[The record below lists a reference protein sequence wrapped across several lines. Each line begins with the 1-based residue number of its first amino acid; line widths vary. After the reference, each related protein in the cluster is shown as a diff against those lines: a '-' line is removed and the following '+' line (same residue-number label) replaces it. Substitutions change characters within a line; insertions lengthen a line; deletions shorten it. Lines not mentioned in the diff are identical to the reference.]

1 MQSKVWAV
9 VAIVL
14 FGAAIAIYIPLNRE
28 AEPLPPLLETTPP
41 LTAPIAQPET
51 APAEPAIAHPL
62 ETIAPVE
69 PLPDLE
75 QSDPSIF
82 KPLIQVLGE
91 QWKALLKPE
100 ALIHKIVVT
109 VDNLPR
115 KDLPAKVVPLKRVK
129 GAFLTSGKG
138 DALSISVQNPQRYSS
153 YVRLIQ
159 SVDTEKLVDLYRQ
172 FYPLFQRAYIE
183 IGYPKGYF
191 NDRLVEAIDDL
202 LASPEPDEPIKL
214 VQPKILFK
222 YADPELEARS
232 AGQKIMIRMSR
243 DNAGQ
248 LKTKLREIRQ
258 HVAKVPRTP

>member
-28 AEPLPPLLETTPP
+28 A
-41 LTAPIAQPET
+41 
-51 APAEPAIAHPL
+51 
-62 ETIAPVE
+62 APVE

-115 KDLPAKVVPLKRVK
+115 KYLPAKVVPLKRVK

-138 DALSISVQNPQRYSS
+138 NALSTSVQNPQRYSS

-232 AGQKIMIRMSR
+232 AGQKIMIRMGR

-248 LKTKLREIRQ
+248 LRTKLREIRQ

>member
-14 FGAAIAIYIPLNRE
+14 FGAAIAIYILLNRE

-138 DALSISVQNPQRYSS
+138 NALSISVQNPQRYSS
-153 YVRLIQ
+153 YVR
-159 SVDTEKLVDLYRQ
+159 
-172 FYPLFQRAYIE
+172 LFQRAYIE